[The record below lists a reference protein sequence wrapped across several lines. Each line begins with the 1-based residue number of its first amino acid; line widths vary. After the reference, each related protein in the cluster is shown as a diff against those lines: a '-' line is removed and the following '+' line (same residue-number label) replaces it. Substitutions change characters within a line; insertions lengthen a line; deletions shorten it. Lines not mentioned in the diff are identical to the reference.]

1 ISHLIESV
9 IDGPKSPFPDHFLWV
24 FVNARPRNV
33 ASKATGGDGVLA
45 LRDATSKSRS
55 FVGGVYAEDSR
66 ADGNGLVAV
75 ATNGAGAYAVWAIA
89 PQGIAAHLDGDVTIT
104 GDLTAQGNINGVN
117 RILVDSDSSLATT
130 PLSLH

>member
-1 ISHLIESV
+1 
-9 IDGPKSPFPDHFLWV
+9 
-24 FVNARPRNV
+24 
-33 ASKATGGDGVLA
+33 VLA

-55 FVGGVYAEDSR
+55 FVGGVYAEDSG
-66 ADGNGLVAV
+66 ANGNGLVAV

-117 RILVDSDSSLATT
+117 RILVDSDSSLAT
-130 PLSLH
+130 PHLSLHESQGADYARTAHFPTEIVSPSAHSFW